1 MKCQVQW
8 VDKVTG
14 LPTPDTNEAT
24 CLAVIRFDFDGREAP
39 SVSKYPCC
47 AEHEKQLDQFVKVG
61 RQTAVDDETGRA
73 LYHSQWTKEAL

>member
-8 VDKVTG
+8 VDAKTG

-24 CLAVIRFDFDGREAP
+24 CKATLQFWYSDG
-39 SVSKYPCC
+39 SSSITSYPCC
-47 AEHEKQLDQFVKVG
+47 AQHEKQLDQFVKVG
-61 RQTAVDDETGRA
+61 RQTAVDGETGRA